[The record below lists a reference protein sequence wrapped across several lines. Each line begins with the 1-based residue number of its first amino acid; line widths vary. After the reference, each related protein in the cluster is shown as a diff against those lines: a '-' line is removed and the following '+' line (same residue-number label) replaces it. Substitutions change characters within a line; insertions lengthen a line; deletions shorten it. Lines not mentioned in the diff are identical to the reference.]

1 MATALAVPFYS
12 VLGFTNDQIAF
23 VTPLASVS
31 SLLVGG
37 ILGGLLIIWIG
48 INRAL
53 WIFGAMQFIT
63 IFGYVW
69 LHENP
74 GNVLVLG
81 IVLCADYL
89 VMGVTTTAVLAYIS
103 RETSRYAVATQF
115 ALFTAITA
123 LPRVVASAV
132 SGLIIETIG
141 WVNFFYL
148 SAILAL
154 PGLLLLAWIAPF
166 NAEKNSVASSGKN

>member
-1 MATALAVPFYS
+1 MDCSLYGLALTELSGFLELCNLLRS
-12 VLGFTNDQIAF
+12 LGTYGCMKI
-23 VTPLASVS
+23 
-31 SLLVGG
+31 
-37 ILGGLLIIWIG
+37 
-48 INRAL
+48 
-53 WIFGAMQFIT
+53 
-63 IFGYVW
+63 
-69 LHENP
+69 

-81 IVLCADYL
+81 LVLCADYL

-103 RETSRYAVATQF
+103 QGDLPLCGCNSVCTLYCHNGF
-115 ALFTAITA
+115 A
-123 LPRVVASAV
+123 PVVASAV

-166 NAEKNSVASSGKN
+166 NAEKTRLRVLEKINHTIGKRTQSPGFQNKA